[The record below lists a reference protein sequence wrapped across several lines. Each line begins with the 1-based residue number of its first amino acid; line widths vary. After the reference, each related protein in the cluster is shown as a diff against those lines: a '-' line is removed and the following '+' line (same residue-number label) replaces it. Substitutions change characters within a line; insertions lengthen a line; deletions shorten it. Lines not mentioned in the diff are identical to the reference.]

1 MNGRIPALRVAV
13 GSCKDPLLSG
23 MQPPECVSLHADMD
37 RLTGKVVYFEQLWFL
52 VDDWIREVDLP
63 DKYKMISE

>member
-1 MNGRIPALRVAV
+1 MNGGIPALRVAV
-13 GSCKDPLLSG
+13 GSCKDSLLSG
-23 MQPPECVSLHADMD
+23 MWPPEYVSLYADMD
-37 RLTGKVVYFEQLWFL
+37 RLTEKVVYFEQLWFL